1 METTLDDFIPFFI
14 LGWLYFKHFTF
25 TVYSDDFFLNDFIPK
40 AKAAHIL
47 FRNVLGTKCLAEI
60 LSEREQI
67 AHWMET
73 TLDEATDPWGVK
85 VERVEM

>member
-1 METTLDDFIPFFI
+1 MPQIVLKIKGDFSVCKKI
-14 LGWLYFKHFTF
+14 LYKNITVQNLQNWQKCANAVLY
-25 TVYSDDFFLNDFIPK
+25 
-40 AKAAHIL
+40 

-60 LSEREQI
+60 LSERESI
-67 AHWMET
+67 SHWMET